1 MNDDFK
7 KQLRWWAIRDW
18 TLIAL
23 ALLMPIGVLAFLY
36 FVVEGGII

>member
-7 KQLRWWAIRDW
+7 KQQRRWAIRDW

-23 ALLMPIGVLAFLY
+23 SLLAPIGVLAFIY
-36 FVVEGGII
+36 FCLGG

>member
-7 KQLRWWAIRDW
+7 KQQRWWAIRDW

-23 ALLMPIGVLAFLY
+23 SLLAPISVLAFIFFCLE
-36 FVVEGGII
+36 V